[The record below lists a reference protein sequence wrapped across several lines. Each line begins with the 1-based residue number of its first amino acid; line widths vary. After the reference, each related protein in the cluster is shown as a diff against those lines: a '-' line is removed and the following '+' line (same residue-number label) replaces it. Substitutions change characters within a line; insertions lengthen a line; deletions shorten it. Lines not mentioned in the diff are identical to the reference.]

1 MWQIVAVPKN
11 PVFCNPFRT
20 QYLTKRFSVLEAC
33 HTLLLTSINMLEQVL
48 PKSNISIIDNLKW
61 LYILRN
67 LMLLGESILIII
79 SYYILNIQLPQE
91 ELWLVIF
98 SICMVNLYTW
108 MRLQT
113 DEPITELEIF
123 SQISIDVFALGS
135 LLYLTGGASNP
146 IIWVFLLPLILTAI
160 MLPQAYAW
168 NMVILTCCTYT
179 VLIGYN
185 IPLPAIEPHLPD
197 PNLVSPRMQHYL
209 HSMQDQQYF
218 NLHIFGMWFGFVFSA
233 GLVAFFVVQ
242 LSKSLKDRE
251 RSLAD
256 ARENALRDERI
267 VSLGTLAASAA
278 HDMGTPLGTMAI
290 LTHEITLDYPEH
302 RFPGLHEQLNIM
314 NEQIGR
320 CKEALSLLS
329 ASSGEMRAESGKPM
343 ELIEY
348 LDEILNQW
356 RAHNT
361 SSKINLNI
369 APTIDVNAKIIAAR
383 TLSHAIINI
392 LNNAAEVSPSEYG
405 VDFNADWDSNLLHLR
420 IRDFGPGFPEEIV
433 KYAGKQ
439 PVISNKQG
447 LGVGLFLTYST
458 ITRLG
463 GKIEFFNMDSGG
475 ACVEIQIPLLKVETD
490 NEENGNGQ
498 TELTT
503 R

>member
-1 MWQIVAVPKN
+1 
-11 PVFCNPFRT
+11 
-20 QYLTKRFSVLEAC
+20 
-33 HTLLLTSINMLEQVL
+33 MLEDVL

-67 LMLLGESILIII
+67 LMLLGESLLIII
-79 SYYILNIQLPQE
+79 TVYILNIQLPQE
-91 ELWLVIF
+91 ELWAVLF
-98 SICMVNLYTW
+98 SIFMVNLYTW
-108 MRLQT
+108 MRLKT
-113 DEPITELEIF
+113 DEPITNLEIF

-168 NMVILTCCTYT
+168 YMVILTCCSYT

-197 PNLVSPRMQHYL
+197 PNLVSPGMQHYL
-209 HSMQDQQYF
+209 HTMQDEEYF

-242 LSKSLKDRE
+242 LSKTLKERE

-256 ARENALRDERI
+256 ARESALRDERV

-290 LTHEITLDYPEH
+290 LTHEMEIDYPEL
-302 RFPGLHEQLNIM
+302 RFPNLHLQLKIM
-314 NEQIGR
+314 NEQISR
-320 CKEALSLLS
+320 CKNALSVLS

-343 ELIEY
+343 ALLNY
-348 LDEILNQW
+348 LDEVLNQW

-361 SSKINLNI
+361 TSKINLNI
-369 APTIDVNAKIIAAR
+369 TPSIDVNAKIIADR
-383 TLSHAIINI
+383 TLTHSIINI
-392 LNNAAEVSPSEYG
+392 LNNAAEVSPSNQG
-405 VDFNADWDSNLLHLR
+405 IDFTADWDKKTLYLK
-420 IRDFGPGFPEEIV
+420 IRDFGPGFPSDII
-433 KYAGKQ
+433 KYAGKE
-439 PVISNKQG
+439 PVTSSKQG
-447 LGVGLFLTYST
+447 LGVGLFLTCST

-463 GKIEFFNMDSGG
+463 GRIDFSNMESGG
-475 ACVEIQIPLLKVETD
+475 ACVEIKLPLLTIETD
-490 NEENGNGQ
+490 NDNNGNGQ
-498 TELTT
+498 TEPAIS
-503 R
+503 